1 MRIIPSVLSLVLIL
15 SWAGAFAGTLIES
28 RDENGDLAKM
38 RISETMARIDSGEPE
53 DYMIVDL
60 QASAVY
66 VVSPAERIILLLDEG
81 MMGTPA
87 RGDGM
92 RPAVEVDGR
101 GAGGEVAGYETR
113 RYRVSVAGRHCFD
126 DYVSSAVLDLP
137 GMRRFAQVMAQAS
150 GGPESGAEDPCTYAM
165 EVMGQRYASLG
176 VPLKTVEADG
186 RVSHEILR
194 IVTNVD
200 FSEDVFVLPPD
211 YQRITQADLMR
222 QAAEAMGGMS
232 PHGSPGPDGMTDG
245 MPDGA
250 GMAPDM
256 RPDMSR
262 EEWDAMRRQLQE
274 MQREIQRQM
283 KEPSQEGGQ

>member
-1 MRIIPSVLSLVLIL
+1 MRIIPSVLSLILIL
-15 SWAGAFAGTLIES
+15 SWTGAFAGTLIES

-81 MMGTPA
+81 MMGMPA
-87 RGDGM
+87 RAGEA
-92 RPAVEVDGR
+92 PPKVEVDGQ
-101 GAGGEVAGYETR
+101 GAGGKVAGYETR

-126 DYVSSAVLDLP
+126 DYVSAAVLDLP

-150 GGPESGAEDPCTYAM
+150 GEPVSRAEDPCAYAIEM
-165 EVMGQRYASLG
+165 MGQRYASLG

-200 FSEDVFVLPPD
+200 FSADVFVLPPD

-222 QAAEAMGGMS
+222 QAAQVMGGMS
-232 PHGSPGPDGMTDG
+232 PHGPPGPDGRVDG

-256 RPDMSR
+256 SQ

-274 MQREIQRQM
+274 MQQEIQRLM
-283 KEPSQEGGQ
+283 KEPSPKGGQ